1 MNSLHLTLERQ
12 LPLLKALCNKCY
24 SLSSLYRYVA
34 IVSFFLYFITY
45 SIAQTKNID
54 SLKEKLDKT
63 IGVERVDLLNLLSGE
78 LIHFEQN
85 LALKYAIEAD
95 SLSKVLNYEKGSSLA
110 YSNLGVVNKE
120 AGNYDKSLQLL
131 KKGLE
136 ISQEIDEQSI
146 VSSILFETGIV
157 NYRMGDYEIALS
169 NFGTALKYYESA
181 NDKAWIASVKN
192 EIGNVNLFQS
202 NYSTALEYYFE
213 ALRIREDLKD
223 FEKKAQTLNN
233 IGLVYMY
240 QKNLDEA
247 LNYLKQSLKLKEK
260 YGDDKTIAR
269 SHNNVGLIYEEK
281 GEWHEALDSYF
292 KALEYLKPE
301 TDQSTIT
308 TVENNIGLV
317 YNGMGEYDKAL
328 FYLKKSLKAKEEMGE
343 KMDIAQS
350 LTSIGK
356 TYHQKADYQQAI
368 TYGGKGLE
376 FAFEINS
383 KKEIHEAASILYL
396 AYEQFGD
403 YKNALKY
410 HVISEDYKDSLR
422 NESQSKEIGRLE
434 AKYAYDKQMAEEEKI
449 RLKSEKEDELKQ
461 ARQRIII
468 ISSFALLGI
477 LFVAAIFYV
486 KSLGNKNKVI
496 TQQNEELEAVLD
508 NLQRTQTKL
517 IQSEK
522 MASLGILTA
531 GIAHEINNPIN
542 FVYAG
547 INSLLR
553 DFEDIEPIITEISKI
568 KPDSDNLAEKIKL
581 IERLKEENYFDEAYQ
596 AIPAIISDIKL
607 GADRTAEIIKGLR
620 TFSSVDKG
628 EMKYSDIHEG
638 IEMSLLL
645 LKGKFKNRIEIIKDY
660 DKEVN
665 ELKCYPGKMNQ
676 VYLNLLSNAI
686 DAISEEGKIWI
697 KTKAKNGSILISVK
711 DDGCGISKED
721 ETKLYDPFYTTKPV
735 GQGTGLGLSIS
746 YGIVQEHNGEIKV
759 ISEPGKGSEFI
770 ITLPTN

>member
-531 GIAHEINNPIN
+531 GIEHEINNPIN
-542 FVYAG
+542 
-547 INSLLR
+547 R
-553 DFEDIEPIITEISKI
+553 KQRSK
-568 KPDSDNLAEKIKL
+568 L
-581 IERLKEENYFDEAYQ
+581 
-596 AIPAIISDIKL
+596 
-607 GADRTAEIIKGLR
+607 
-620 TFSSVDKG
+620 
-628 EMKYSDIHEG
+628 
-638 IEMSLLL
+638 
-645 LKGKFKNRIEIIKDY
+645 
-660 DKEVN
+660 
-665 ELKCYPGKMNQ
+665 C
-676 VYLNLLSNAI
+676 
-686 DAISEEGKIWI
+686 
-697 KTKAKNGSILISVK
+697 
-711 DDGCGISKED
+711 
-721 ETKLYDPFYTTKPV
+721 
-735 GQGTGLGLSIS
+735 
-746 YGIVQEHNGEIKV
+746 
-759 ISEPGKGSEFI
+759 
-770 ITLPTN
+770 